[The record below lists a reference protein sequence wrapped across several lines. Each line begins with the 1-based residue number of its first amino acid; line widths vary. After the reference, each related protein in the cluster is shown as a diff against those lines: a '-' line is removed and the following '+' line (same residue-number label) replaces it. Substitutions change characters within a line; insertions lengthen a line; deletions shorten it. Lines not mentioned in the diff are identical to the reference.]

1 MMSRETMMMRTTER
15 MRPAPLLLGFLMLV
29 GCGQEAAPPRQPP
42 AVTVA
47 SPEVRTIQEYGV
59 FTGTSRAVEM
69 AEVVARV
76 AGRLE
81 TVDFEPGRRVE
92 KNEVLFTI
100 EPDAYIASRDAAAAS
115 VKSAEAE
122 LLRAETELRRVTRA
136 SENNAVSDMDVDTAQ
151 ASRDKAEAGLLSA
164 QAVLADAELNL
175 GYTRVRSPI
184 EGVVGRNLVDAGNLV
199 GQSGPTLLT
208 TVNKLQPIYVYFH
221 APEPLVLRYLAA
233 VRELETREDVEDTP
247 EHVGQAFIELANE
260 TGFPHEGVVDFV
272 NNTVDPN
279 TGTIEMR
286 VRLENKR
293 LSLFPG
299 LFVRIKVIG
308 TEIPDQVLVP
318 ESAVGSDLG
327 GKYLYIVGEDNIVE
341 QRYVDPGLLQDDG
354 TVQIPEGVSADDTVI
369 VNGLMFARPGLPV
382 TPLTA
387 EQFEQMQKKM
397 AEQGAR

>member
-1 MMSRETMMMRTTER
+1 
-15 MRPAPLLLGFLMLV
+15 
-29 GCGQEAAPPRQPP
+29 
-42 AVTVA
+42 
-47 SPEVRTIQEYGV
+47 
-59 FTGTSRAVEM
+59 M
-69 AEVVARV
+69 ADVVARV
-76 AGRLE
+76 AGMLE
-81 TVDFEPGRRVE
+81 TVEFEPGRRVE

-100 EPDAYIASRDAAAAS
+100 EPDTYIASRDAAAAS

-122 LLRAETELRRVTRA
+122 LLRAETELRRVERA
-136 SENNAVSDMDVDTAQ
+136 SQSNAVSDMDLDTAK

-164 QAVLADAELNL
+164 QAVLADASLKL
-175 GYTRVRSPI
+175 SYTSVRSPI

-221 APEPLVLRYLAA
+221 APEPMVLRYLAA
-233 VRELETREDVEDTP
+233 DRELEGSEAEDEVRGKE
-247 EHVGQAFIELANE
+247 GQALIELANE

-279 TGTIEMR
+279 TGTIELR

-308 TEIPDQVLVP
+308 SDIPDQVLVP

-327 GKYLYIVGEDNIVE
+327 GKYLYIVGENNIVE
-341 QRYVDPGLLQDDG
+341 QRYVTPGLLQDDG
-354 TVQIPEGVSADDTVI
+354 TVQIPEGVSADEMII

-382 TPLTA
+382 TPMTA
-387 EQFEQMQKKM
+387 EQFQQMQKQM

>member
-29 GCGQEAAPPRQPP
+29 GCGQDAAPPRQPP

-47 SPEVRTIQEYGV
+47 KPEVRTIQEYGI

-69 AEVVARV
+69 ADVVARV

-81 TVDFEPGRRVE
+81 TVDFEPGRRVA
-92 KNEVLFTI
+92 KNEILFTI
-100 EPDAYIASRDAAAAS
+100 EADAYIASRDAAAAS

-136 SENNAVSDMDVDTAQ
+136 SQNNAVSDMDVDTAQ

-175 GYTRVRSPI
+175 SYTSVRSPI
-184 EGVVGRNLVDAGNLV
+184 QGVVGRNLVDAGNLV

-208 TVNKLQPIYVYFH
+208 TVNKLQPIFVYFH
-221 APEPLVLRYLAA
+221 VPEPAVLRFLAA
-233 VRELETREDVEDTP
+233 VRELEADEDFDESRG
-247 EHVGQAFIELANE
+247 EEGQAFIELANE

-279 TGTIEMR
+279 TGTIELR
-286 VRLENKR
+286 VRLENES

-308 TEIPDQVLVP
+308 TDIPDQVLVP

-327 GKYLYIVGEDNIVE
+327 GKYLYIVGENNIVE
-341 QRYVDPGLLQDDG
+341 QRYVTPGLLQEDG
-354 TVQIPEGVSADDTVI
+354 TVQIPEGISADETII
-369 VNGLMFARPGLPV
+369 VNGLMFARPGMPV
-382 TPLTA
+382 TPMTA
-387 EQFEQMQKKM
+387 EQFQQMQEQM